1 MVSARSCEISDVALA
16 YGFKGGIGG
25 VHDSRTIM
33 LAELQRLLEVC
44 PQNTTPDQYRT
55 AVVEDNALL
64 KGSLEARR
72 GAFRRLRELYG
83 LNPEVLLFHALRD
96 LWNVEPE
103 AQPLIALL
111 CAVARD
117 PVFRGTAELI
127 VETPSEQ
134 LVTPQ
139 TLSETVSRAF
149 PGRYNP
155 GTLATIGRNA
165 ASSWTQSGHLQG
177 RSHKVRSRVR
187 PHPGSVAYALL
198 LGYLC
203 GERGEALFGT
213 PWSRVLDA
221 SVHELRQ
228 QAILAGQ
235 MGWIEYRHGGGVTD
249 IGFNYLLRNGKEG
262 R

>member
-1 MVSARSCEISDVALA
+1 MVSAQSYEISDVDFV
-16 YGFKGGIGG
+16 YGFKDGVGG
-25 VHDSRTIM
+25 VHDSRTMM

-96 LWNVEPE
+96 LWNVESE
-103 AQPLIALL
+103 VQPLIGLL

-117 PVFRGTAELI
+117 PVFRETADLI
-127 VETPSEQ
+127 IETPPEQ
-134 LVTPQ
+134 TVTSQ
-139 TLSETVSRAF
+139 MLAEAVSRAF
-149 PGRYNP
+149 QDRYSPGI
-155 GTLATIGRNA
+155 LAKIGRNA
-165 ASSWTQSGHLQG
+165 ASSWTQSGHLLG
-177 RSHKVRSRVR
+177 RSHKVRSRVA

-213 PWSRVLDA
+213 PWAQLLDA
-221 SVHELRQ
+221 PVHELRQ

-235 MGWIEYRHGGGVTD
+235 MGWIDYRSGGGVTD
-249 IGFNYLLRNGKEG
+249 IGFNYLLRNGKDG
-262 R
+262 